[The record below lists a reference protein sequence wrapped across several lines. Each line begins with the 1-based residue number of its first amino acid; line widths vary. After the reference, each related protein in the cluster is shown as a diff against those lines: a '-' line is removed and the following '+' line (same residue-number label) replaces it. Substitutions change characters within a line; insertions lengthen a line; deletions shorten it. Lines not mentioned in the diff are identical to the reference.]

1 MWLRVIIL
9 LVGLCF
15 FPLKSFAI
23 SCTVSTAPNVT
34 FTSAVSPFNNTNDTT
49 AIGVT
54 VNYTCTG
61 AVLSLLGATICFNI
75 GASTSGATLP
85 RQMASG
91 TSKINYQLYQ
101 DSGHTIVWGNQD
113 SNASFSPKRVP
124 WRMLTLDDLTGSFT
138 IYAVIP
144 KGQNTAVPG
153 NYTDNFPAVN
163 ASITS
168 IINPLNLGTSCG
180 TTVVGNF
187 AFAVTATVNKQCQIT
202 ATNTL
207 ALGSVAYTQTNI
219 TNNSNFTM
227 ACTNGTAY
235 TIGLAPSNGN
245 TAGSGVM
252 KSTATNST
260 NLDQVPYQL
269 KSTAG
274 VSGLTWGNAS
284 PNLVAD
290 TGTGASVNKTVY
302 ALVPNANYRAD
313 SYADTVTINVNY

>member
-1 MWLRVIIL
+1 MWLRVMIL

-15 FPLKSFAI
+15 FPLKSFAV
-23 SCTVSTAPNVT
+23 SCTVSPVPNVA
-34 FTSAVSPFNNTNDTT
+34 FTSAVSPFNNTSDTV
-49 AIGVT
+49 ISVN

-61 AVLSLLGATICFNI
+61 AVLSLLGATICFNF
-75 GASTSGATLP
+75 GPSTNGATLP
-85 RQMASG
+85 RQMTSG
-91 TSKINYQLYQ
+91 TAKINYQLYQ
-101 DSGHTIVWGNQD
+101 DSGHTIVLGNQD
-113 SNASFSPKRVP
+113 SNASFSPMRVP
-124 WRMLTLDDLTGSFT
+124 WRMLTTNDLTGSFT

-144 KGQNTAVPG
+144 KGQSTAVPG
-153 NYTDNFPAVN
+153 NYSDTFLAIN

-168 IINPLNLGTSCG
+168 IINPLNLGSACG
-180 TTVVGNF
+180 STVVGNF
-187 AFAVTATVNKQCQIT
+187 AFGVTTTVSKQCQIT

-207 ALGSVAYTQTNI
+207 SLGSVAYTQTNI
-219 TNNSNFTM
+219 TSNSNFTM

-235 TIGLAPSNGN
+235 TIGLTPSNGN

-252 KSTATNST
+252 KSTATTST
-260 NLDQVPYQL
+260 NPDLVPYQL

-290 TGTGASVNKTVY
+290 TGTGSSVNKTVY

-313 SYADTVTINVNY
+313 SYADTVTITVTY